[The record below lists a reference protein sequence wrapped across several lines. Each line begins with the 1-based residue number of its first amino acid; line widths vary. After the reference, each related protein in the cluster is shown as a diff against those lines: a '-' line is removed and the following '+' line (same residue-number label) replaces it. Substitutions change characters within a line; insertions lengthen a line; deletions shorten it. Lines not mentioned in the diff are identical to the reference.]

1 MPVIYALSHVPP
13 EVSAYGMAKYS
24 RSKASMKDS
33 LLDLSQQK
41 AEAFLNTFYFSY
53 GHASIADLAH
63 VPLAIEQVSLF
74 AAMEVVDEPLWDGQE
89 RSTRYQD
96 FSKNP
101 FYTPPEAGP
110 HYDKAVESLFDLYRT
125 LFSQAASHLG
135 ERYPNPQDLE
145 PALYRRTIRARA
157 FDVARYALPLAAL
170 TSLGQVTNARVLEQQ
185 IRRLMASPYAE
196 VREIAAGMKAAVT
209 DQKPFNLLEARL
221 EHLGVPVPD
230 TISNEM
236 NPGPLAPTLTKYTD
250 PDSYMIQIRKNIAP
264 LIGDRFNG
272 VSPATDPVVLHSL
285 TDPVLD
291 MLAGIIYQESSLSY
305 HDIMRRLLEY
315 SDAERL
321 ELIGDILHWRGPYD
335 AWPRILQQ
343 RPLIADVLVDVGAF
357 RDLNRHRRLDKVVQ
371 RLDPRLGYD
380 TPLELDEMGV
390 SAPYQSTL
398 NQHYASLGAYSPDL
412 VPYLLPLGHRR
423 RVLLRLD
430 FAEAAYLIELR
441 SRSSGH
447 FSYRRIAQALYRSI
461 EKAYPALARAIR
473 VTPLEVYDPFER

>member
-24 RSKASMKDS
+24 RSKVSMKDS

-101 FYTPPEAGP
+101 FYTPPAAGP
-110 HYDKAVESLFDLYRT
+110 HYEKAIGSLFDLYRT
-125 LFSQAASHLG
+125 LFSQAESHLG
-135 ERYPNPQDLE
+135 ESYPKPHDLE

-196 VREIAAGMKAAVT
+196 LREIAAGMKTAVT
-209 DQKPFNLLEARL
+209 DQMPFNLLESRL
-221 EHLGVPVPD
+221 EHLGIPVPAA
-230 TISNEM
+230 ISNEM

-250 PDSYMIQIRKNIAP
+250 ADDYMIQVRDNIAP
-264 LIGDRFNG
+264 LIRDRFAG
-272 VSPATDPVVLHSL
+272 VSPAIDPVVLHSL

-291 MLAGIIYQESSLSY
+291 MLAGIIYQESALSY
-305 HDIMRRLLEY
+305 HDILVRLSDY
-315 SDAERL
+315 SEAERM
-321 ELIGDILHWRGPYD
+321 EIIGDILHRRGPHD

-380 TPLELDEMGV
+380 TPVELDQVGA
-390 SAPYQSTL
+390 STPYQSALT
-398 NQHYASLGAYSPDL
+398 QHYAGLASYSADVL
-412 VPYLLPLGHRR
+412 PYLLPLGHRR
-423 RVLLRLD
+423 RILLRLD

-447 FSYRRIAQALYRSI
+447 FSYRRIAQALYQSI
-461 EKAYPALARAIR
+461 EKTYPALARAIR